1 MNAAAGR
8 LAHPLTHRAG
18 NEICAGMLQL
28 CVHRATRRW
37 IGAAIC
43 GITTGM
49 DRSHNRRTILR
60 GGIAAGIGLVLP
72 TRAFASEGIGPDTIA
87 PGETA
92 APLAG
97 TFPSALSSVSATP
110 TGLSLYER
118 RVFDVAAKQA
128 ARVRNQLWR
137 TDVVGIVDFAQPSW
151 KPRLHFANLENGT
164 IRSFLVAHGR
174 GSDPAHSGWL
184 QHFSNVPGSE
194 ATSRGAYL
202 TAEWYKGKYGTS
214 IRLVGL
220 DNDNSMALPR
230 AIVMHPA
237 WYVGSFMIDKWGK
250 LGRSEGCFAMS
261 DTDFND
267 ALWHLSGGRLLFA
280 DRIGEG

>member
-1 MNAAAGR
+1 
-8 LAHPLTHRAG
+8 
-18 NEICAGMLQL
+18 
-28 CVHRATRRW
+28 
-37 IGAAIC
+37 
-43 GITTGM
+43 M
-49 DRSHNRRTILR
+49 DRAHSRRKIIK
-60 GGIAAGIGLVLP
+60 GGLAAGIGLALP
-72 TRAFASEGIGPDTIA
+72 TRVFASEGVPPDALLPGIV
-87 PGETA
+87 PGEGV

-97 TFPSALSSVSATP
+97 SFQNSLTSVPAAP
-110 TGLSLYER
+110 TGLTLYER
-118 RVFDVAAKQA
+118 RVMAVASKQA
-128 ARVRNQLWR
+128 ARVRNHLWR
-137 TDVVGIVDFAQPSW
+137 ADVVGIVDFDQPSW

-164 IRSFLVAHGR
+164 LRSFLVAHGR

-184 QHFSNVPGSE
+184 QSFSNVPGSE

-237 WYVGSFMIDKWGK
+237 WYVAQNMIDKWGK

-261 DTDFND
+261 DANFNE